1 MMLKHKKFV
10 QKIHNPSN
18 STTQEFSDTSLD
30 SGMGLL
36 DIPISY
42 PATPLDAS
50 CRQQVILLSTIEEK
64 IFQQQRDKAD
74 GSLDQLAL
82 KPKEATW
89 TQSFLELEH
98 KYLQLSES
106 YKNVLQE
113 NLRVQTENIK
123 LKQELELSQKHN
135 ADLEIRLHGFQI
147 GAGVFQKQYFM
158 LQKQNIELAIKLCEL
173 QNTLTNVPFT
183 QIGIT
188 QQHDLIPTLEEH
200 QQNPQIVCAYE
211 NSKHNRRRH
220 GNGNK
225 SRSTLTVVPHQHEPY
240 LHQQASYEA
249 ITHQPY
255 KDTPVQHVPSQQQHM
270 PYEVSTY
277 QHVPSQQQHMPYEV
291 STYQHV
297 PSQQEHMP
305 HEDPL
310 PQYALCEEIE
320 ETSVIIPENVE
331 ASSSSNTLAVQ
342 FEHTSDSYNLLRLVK
357 LQYEHLAKQ
366 NMEKLKCIP
375 I

>member
-1 MMLKHKKFV
+1 MLKHKRFV

-18 STTQEFSDTSLD
+18 STTQEFPDTSVD
-30 SGMGLL
+30 PGIVLL

-50 CRQQVILLSTIEEK
+50 FQPPAILLSAIEEK
-64 IFQQQRDKAD
+64 IFQQQQDNDNESKD
-74 GSLDQLAL
+74 SLSL
-82 KPKEATW
+82 KQEEVTW
-89 TQSFLELEH
+89 MKSFWELES

-123 LKQELELSQKHN
+123 LKQELELSQKHS

-147 GAGVFQKQYFM
+147 GASVFQKQYFM

-188 QQHDLIPTLEEH
+188 QKHDSIPTLEEH

-225 SRSTLTVVPHQHEPY
+225 SRSTLTVEPHQHEPSM
-240 LHQQASYEA
+240 HQQASYEDLP
-249 ITHQPY
+249 HPPY
-255 KDTPVQHVPSQQQHM
+255 KDPPVQHVPYQQRHM
-270 PYEVSTY
+270 PYGVNY
-277 QHVPSQQQHMPYEV
+277 QHDPYKD
-291 STYQHV
+291 SLTQPY
-297 PSQQEHMP
+297 
-305 HEDPL
+305 
-310 PQYALCEEIE
+310 EEIE
-320 ETSVIIPENVE
+320 ETSVIIPEHVE
-331 ASSSSNTLAVQ
+331 VATSSNTLAVQ

-366 NMEKLKCIP
+366 HMAKLKCIP